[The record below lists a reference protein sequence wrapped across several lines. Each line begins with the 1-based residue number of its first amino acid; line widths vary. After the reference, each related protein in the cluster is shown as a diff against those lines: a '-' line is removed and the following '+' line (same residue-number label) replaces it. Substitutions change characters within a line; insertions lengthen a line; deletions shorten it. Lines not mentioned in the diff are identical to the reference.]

1 MMVADC
7 RARQF
12 SRFSPLS
19 VARSPLG
26 GMARH
31 LVWLTHYHVRP
42 VSSEFDAKIQTRRLD
57 PSTRIAQGISCPSV
71 VSPSGG
77 RRRSRRVP
85 LKLLPSSRITS
96 SCRRRGGRAN
106 PFPVQSPVRDGRL
119 GLCGVG
125 VSHCKAE
132 PPTSERLRRS
142 FVFKCGLTLRLAAR
156 TGTFC
161 AGRIY
166 HY

>member
-1 MMVADC
+1 MVADC
-7 RARQF
+7 CARQF
-12 SRFSPLS
+12 SRFSPVSL
-19 VARSPLG
+19 ARSFLG
-26 GMARH
+26 GMAGH
-31 LVWLTHYHVRP
+31 LVWLTHYHVRSFDVRVHCEGLRLTSRPQHAHCTRCQLP
-42 VSSEFDAKIQTRRLD
+42 VDRKPIWW
-57 PSTRIAQGISCPSV
+57 PSTFVTRPAQAPTLVANHFMS
-71 VSPSGG
+71 
-77 RRRSRRVP
+77 
-85 LKLLPSSRITS
+85 
-96 SCRRRGGRAN
+96 RRRGGRVNA
-106 PFPVQSPVRDGRL
+106 FPIQSPVRDGRL

-125 VSHCKAE
+125 VSHCKVE